1 MFIKF
6 IYFLKIYIDNIHKN
20 IKIQIKNME
29 ILIIFD
35 DMIADVLRNKKVNT
49 TVTELFIRV
58 IKLNIFLV
66 FIMQPYFFV
75 PKKYESKSYAKFQ
88 TNQNFIKLK
97 LIIHKILTLK
107 TL

>member
-6 IYFLKIYIDNIHKN
+6 IYFLKIYMDNIHKN

-49 TVTELFIRV
+49 TVTE
-58 IKLNIFLV
+58 
-66 FIMQPYFFV
+66 
-75 PKKYESKSYAKFQ
+75 
-88 TNQNFIKLK
+88 
-97 LIIHKILTLK
+97 
-107 TL
+107 